1 VYGDKPLVY
10 KIVDFKRK
18 GIVQTTAVLIVFTL
32 LFSCTLAILGAK
44 RQAVN
49 HYLLQEQLIL
59 VKSKIIECELNAA
72 IDFLHTIDAIMLS
85 KNIFSYDELLDVIG
99 DKTFKR
105 TCSDGFF
112 STSFE
117 AHFSLKGFSDKRL
130 YGLPEY
136 DGTKFYA
143 VLKYNISNLSDLN
156 VYGEDSFYVSCNFN
170 FELVLDEIKNAKDF
184 FESQL
189 SSRLSEKFNKENVSE
204 TVYEVSG
211 LVKTFF
217 KCEAVIEDIVVNE
230 NFVEVYYK
238 LIYPTVFESVFEI
251 GVNNNI
257 IVYYESLLRIE
268 IG

>member
-1 VYGDKPLVY
+1 M
-10 KIVDFKRK
+10 DFKRK

-49 HYLLQEQLIL
+49 YYLLQEQFIS

-105 TCSDGFF
+105 TYSDGFF
-112 STSFE
+112 STFFE

-156 VYGEDSFYVSCNFN
+156 VYGEDSFYISCNIN
-170 FELVLDEIKNAKDF
+170 FDLILDEIKNARDF
-184 FESQL
+184 FESKL
-189 SSRLSEKFNKENVSE
+189 FSRLSEESNKENVSE
-204 TVYEVSG
+204 MVYEVSG

-217 KCEAVIEDIVVNE
+217 KCEAVIENILANE
-230 NFVEVYYK
+230 NFVEIYYK
-238 LIYPTVFESVFEI
+238 LIHPTIYESVFEI
-251 GVNNNI
+251 GAYNNI
-257 IVYYESLLRIE
+257 IVYYESLLRID
-268 IG
+268 IS